1 MLDQC
6 LKNND
11 LRRICFDTPGGGHYH
26 TAPMPTPREQPLDV
40 LDLAASGKVV
50 ERQFAVAA
58 FERLG
63 DRLAEPG
70 GSAQVRLVLGMND
83 GTPTGVLRLQAGVIL
98 ECQRCLRPV
107 RRTVESESQL
117 AFVAQEDALLP
128 ADHEPVVG
136 DPRRVD
142 LAALVEEELLLAVP
156 LIARHAPGE
165 ECGLPAQAGS
175 RESEPAPAAQEM
187 RRPFAGLKDL
197 MKH

>member
-1 MLDQC
+1 M
-6 LKNND
+6 
-11 LRRICFDTPGGGHYH
+11 
-26 TAPMPTPREQPLDV
+26 PREQPLDV
-40 LDLAASGKVV
+40 LDLAATGAVV
-50 ERQFAVAA
+50 ERQFQVAD
-58 FERLG
+58 FGRLG

-70 GSAQVRLVLGMND
+70 GTARMRLALRLID
-83 GTPTGVLRLQAGVIL
+83 GTPSGVLQLQAGVVL

-107 RRTVESESQL
+107 RRTVESESLL

-142 LAALVEEELLLAVP
+142 LAALIEEELLLAVP

-165 ECGLPAQAGS
+165 ECGLPAPAGS
-175 RESEPAPAAQEM
+175 RVSQPAPAAQEM

>member
-1 MLDQC
+1 
-6 LKNND
+6 
-11 LRRICFDTPGGGHYH
+11 
-26 TAPMPTPREQPLDV
+26 MPTPREQPLDV
-40 LDLAASGKVV
+40 LDLAATGQVV
-50 ERQFAVAA
+50 ERRFPVAA
-58 FERLG
+58 FGRLS

-70 GSAQVRLVLGMND
+70 GSAQVRLALGIVD
-83 GTPTGVLRLQAGVIL
+83 GTPAGVLRLQAGVTL

-117 AFVAQEDALLP
+117 AFVAQEDATLP

-175 RESEPAPAAQEM
+175 RESEPTPAAQEM

>member
-11 LRRICFDTPGGGHYH
+11 LRRICFDTPDRGHYH

-58 FERLG
+58 FGRLG

>member
-1 MLDQC
+1 
-6 LKNND
+6 
-11 LRRICFDTPGGGHYH
+11 
-26 TAPMPTPREQPLDV
+26 MPTPREQPLDV
-40 LDLAASGKVV
+40 LDLAATGRVV
-50 ERQFAVAA
+50 ERRFPVAD
-58 FERLG
+58 FGRLA

-70 GSAQVRLVLGMND
+70 GSAQARLALGMID
-83 GTPTGVLRLQAGVIL
+83 GTPAGVLQLQAGVTL
-98 ECQRCLRPV
+98 ECQRCLRPM
-107 RRTVESESQL
+107 RRMVESESQL

-156 LIARHAPGE
+156 LIARHAPDE